1 MTSNRVCR
9 AAHKP
14 QSPVANLYATPAGQ
28 RIDNSV
34 SVPNAF
40 SCGGGSRRGA
50 VGEPRKSPCFGCPV
64 GTLSGFRVLIKF

>member
-14 QSPVANLYATPAGQ
+14 QTPVANLYATPAGQ

-34 SVPNAF
+34 SVPNEF
-40 SCGGGSRRGA
+40 SCGGGIRREA
-50 VGEPRKSPCFGCPV
+50 VGDPRKSAPASVAQLAP
-64 GTLSGFRVLIKF
+64 SAVLEF

>member
-9 AAHKP
+9 AVHKP

-34 SVPNAF
+34 SVSNAF
-40 SCGGGSRRGA
+40 SCGGGSRREA
-50 VGEPRKSPCFGCPV
+50 VGEHRKSAPAPV
-64 GTLSGFRVLIKF
+64 AQLAPSAVLEF

>member
-1 MTSNRVCR
+1 MTSNRAYR

-34 SVPNAF
+34 SVPNAS
-40 SCGGGSRRGA
+40 SCGGGSCREA
-50 VGEPRKSPCFGCPV
+50 VGDPRKRASASVAQLAP
-64 GTLSGFRVLIKF
+64 SAVLEF